1 MIANHAQKF
10 NCLFVFAHPIRV
22 ASVRMGDNAAA
33 AGDGG
38 RKMGGVGVSVG

>member
-10 NCLFVFAHPIRV
+10 NCLFVFVHPMPG
-22 ASVRMGDNAAA
+22 SPVRMGDNAAA